1 MKVDIYDY
9 SADEVRTYNA
19 PRIED
24 AVSRYLDD
32 MEAEGVTL
40 CDHIDVVLR
49 VDDEDDGAW
58 RRYSVSHEMVREV
71 SVDRGRRVPDPTK
84 RGER

>member
-1 MKVDIYDY
+1 MKVDIYDD
-9 SADEVRTYNA
+9 SADSVRTYNVH
-19 PRIED
+19 RIED

-32 MEAEGVTL
+32 MEAEGGPL

-49 VDDEDDGAW
+49 VDDEDDAAW

-71 SVDRGRRVPDPTK
+71 SIERGRRVPDPTK
-84 RGER
+84 RG